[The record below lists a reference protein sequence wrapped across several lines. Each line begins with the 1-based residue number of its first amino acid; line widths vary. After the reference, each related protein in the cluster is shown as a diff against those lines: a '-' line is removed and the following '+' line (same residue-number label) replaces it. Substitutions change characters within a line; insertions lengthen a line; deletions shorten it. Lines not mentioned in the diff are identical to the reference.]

1 MLLEKTNKYYKEGYN
16 CSETLILAGNDAYNL
31 GLDAN
36 ASKLMAGFGGGCG
49 CGHLCGALAGALGV
63 ISMLTV
69 TDRAHN
75 TEGFGPIRADFMKL
89 YEEKLGS
96 VMCNDL
102 KAKYRTEENGCLKT
116 CELTAE
122 LLAAYLEEKGL
133 VK

>member
-1 MLLEKTNKYYKEGYN
+1 MLLENTTKFYKEGYN
-16 CSETLILAGNDAYNL
+16 CAETLILAGNEAYNL
-31 GLDAN
+31 GLDHKTA
-36 ASKLMAGFGGGCG
+36 KVMAGFGGGCG

-63 ISMLTV
+63 ISALTV
-69 TDRAHN
+69 TDRAHT

-96 VMCNDL
+96 FMCNDL
-102 KAKYRTEENGCLKT
+102 KAKYRTEADACLKT

-122 LLAAYLEEKGL
+122 LLAAYLTEKGL

>member
-1 MLLEKTNKYYKEGYN
+1 MLLENTTKCYKDGCN
-16 CSETLILAGNDAYNL
+16 CAESLTIAGNEAYNL
-31 GLDAN
+31 GLDE
-36 ASKLMAGFGGGCG
+36 KTVKGMAAFGGGCG

-63 ISMLTV
+63 ISALTV
-69 TDRAHN
+69 EGKAHDTPN
-75 TEGFGPIRADFMKL
+75 YGPIRADFMKL

-102 KAKYRTEENGCLKT
+102 KAKYRTDADACLKT

-122 LLAAYLEEKGL
+122 LLAAYLTEKGL